1 MEMPHCI
8 ASHFEVLLGFVKV
21 LASQS
26 DTERLDRAFWLERA
40 QPAIVKAEAILAG
53 SRDPD

>member
-1 MEMPHCI
+1 MARRRS
-8 ASHFEVLLGFVKV
+8 ASHFEVLLGLVKL

-40 QPAIVKAEAILAG
+40 QPAIAKAEAILAG
-53 SRDPD
+53 GREPD